1 MLLLLPIAGK
11 HHREAKNQAICAAGI
26 TSVLY
31 SYDLSLKYLEMVLVI
46 AIFDYS
52 FKYIQR
58 FSNRK
63 TSHY

>member
-11 HHREAKNQAICAAGI
+11 HHGEATNQAISAAGT
-26 TSVLY
+26 TSLLY
-31 SYDLSLKYLEMVLVI
+31 SYDFSLKYLEMVLVI
-46 AIFDYS
+46 AIFDYG